1 MGSLVRQSDVITYVA
16 AFVAALGTALIA
28 TPVARRLAVKYHILD
43 HPNERK
49 AHTDPVPYL
58 GGLGIIAAFVAAMG
72 LGVLVRDAGGSYD
85 KVAVILGGSAVL
97 AVMGLWD
104 DLRVVPGWVKAGVE
118 VSLAL
123 GLYAAGV
130 RAHVFRNELDLIVTV
145 LWVVGITNALNF
157 LDNMDGIT
165 AGVSAIA
172 AAYFALLAGLTGLFL
187 LGALAA
193 ALAGCALGFLWY
205 NRPPA
210 RIFMGDAGSL
220 FLGFL
225 LAAIGL
231 ELHFSSLRR
240 MTFFVPIAILGV
252 PIFDTVMISASRL
265 LRGRAPHRPGLDHTS
280 HRILRMGLQRRA
292 VVALHYLAALACGSL
307 GVVIAYA
314 EPKTANLLMGW
325 LVAAGACLVVLLV
338 RVSSAE

>member
-1 MGSLVRQSDVITYVA
+1 MV
-16 AFVAALGTALIA
+16 A
-28 TPVARRLAVKYHILD
+28 TPIARRLAVRYRIFD

-49 AHTDPVPYL
+49 AHADPVPYL
-58 GGLGIIAAFVAAMG
+58 GGLGIIAAFVAAMAF
-72 LGVLVRDAGGSYD
+72 GVLVRDVSGSYD
-85 KVAVILGGSAVL
+85 KVAVIIGGSAVL

-104 DLRVVPGWVKAGVE
+104 DLRVVPGWLKATLE
-118 VSLAL
+118 VSLAV

-130 RAHVFRNELDLIVTV
+130 RAHVFGEPWDLFVTV
-145 LWVVGITNALNF
+145 LWVVGITNAMNF

-165 AGVSAIA
+165 AGVAAIA
-172 AAYFALLAGLTGLFL
+172 AGYFAVLAGLTGLFL
-187 LGALAA
+187 LAALAA
-193 ALAGCALGFLWY
+193 ALAGCSLGFLWY

-231 ELHFSSLRR
+231 EVHFSSLRR

-252 PIFDTVMISASRL
+252 PIFDTVMISVSRV
-265 LRGRAPHRPGLDHTS
+265 LRGQGPHQAGLDHTS
-280 HRILRMGLQRRA
+280 HRVMRMGMKRRA
-292 VVALHYLAALACGSL
+292 VVGLHHLAALACGGL

-314 EPKTANLLMGW
+314 EPKTGNLLMAW
-325 LVAAGACLVVLLV
+325 LVVGGACLAALLV